1 MRSKYVRT
9 NANIPQIQAKQIDS
23 PLWKAIYKEWFHVIK
38 GISWAIGN
46 GENVKFWQDEWL
58 DEFGSLVRYVA

>member
-1 MRSKYVRT
+1 
-9 NANIPQIQAKQIDS
+9 
-23 PLWKAIYKEWFHVIK
+23 VIK